1 MSPETQNALTEQEQ
15 ADGWK
20 LLFDGQSTDAWR
32 GFQKDHFPEGWQVV
46 DGTIHRV
53 DKAGDII
60 TKEQFS
66 DFELQLDWK
75 VAGPGNSG
83 IFFRVSEEEDAVWKT
98 GPEMQILNND
108 VHRDGQN
115 PLTRAGS
122 NYALHAPAKEVVKP
136 VGQWNHVRIL
146 VKGSNV
152 ELWLNG
158 EKVVEYEIGSE
169 DWNRRVAES
178 KFSKFPKYGLVES
191 GHIALQDHGD
201 PVWFRNIKI
210 RPLD

>member
-1 MSPETQNALTEQEQ
+1 MSPETQNVLTEQEQ

-32 GFQKDHFPEGWQVV
+32 GFQKDQFPEGWQVV

-66 DFELQLDWK
+66 DFELQVDWK

-83 IFFRVSEEEDAVWKT
+83 IFFRVSEDEDAVWKT

-108 VHRDGQN
+108 VHKDGQN

-136 VGQWNHVRIL
+136 VGEWNHVRIL
-146 VKGSNV
+146 VQGSHV

-158 EKVVEYEIGSE
+158 EQTVEYEIGSD

-178 KFSKFPKYGLVES
+178 KFSKFPNYGLVKT